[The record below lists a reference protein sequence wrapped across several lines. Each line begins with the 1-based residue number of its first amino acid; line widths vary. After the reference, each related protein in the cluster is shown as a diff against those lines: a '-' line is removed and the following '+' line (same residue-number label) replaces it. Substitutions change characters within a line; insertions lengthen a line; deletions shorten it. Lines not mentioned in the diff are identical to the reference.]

1 MKNSK
6 NKKYINLQP
15 NPSNAMLTEIEA
27 LESCLIDDIFG
38 QVFKETIG
46 IPIGTNCH
54 SHCRYFS
61 LLPWDIGS
69 ANTYQDNTHKK
80 TTEANAFNLTFVYI
94 DDVLLIDN
102 PSFANFAYHYTMCT
116 I

>member
-1 MKNSK
+1 MIVYDFILILRFSASDAHILVVPERKQSEKPTLKNSK

-38 QVFKETIG
+38 QVFKGIIG
-46 IPIGTNCH
+46 ISIGTNCH

-61 LLPWDIGS
+61 LLP
-69 ANTYQDNTHKK
+69 
-80 TTEANAFNLTFVYI
+80 
-94 DDVLLIDN
+94 
-102 PSFANFAYHYTMCT
+102 
-116 I
+116 